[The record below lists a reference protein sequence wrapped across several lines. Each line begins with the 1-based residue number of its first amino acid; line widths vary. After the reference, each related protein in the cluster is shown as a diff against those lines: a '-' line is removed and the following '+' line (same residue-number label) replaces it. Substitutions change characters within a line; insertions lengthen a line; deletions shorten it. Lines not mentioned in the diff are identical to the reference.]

1 MSIKN
6 KNKFMESL
14 SFHITNFYRALQN
27 IKSDI
32 MADFAYS
39 DQTGIIIVM
48 NKITTLL
55 DLQTIEK
62 YIKQANQIN
71 SENVETSQ
79 LPQSKSYL
87 KIIGILYLLENTNIS
102 ISADV
107 VETIIKSNYTFN
119 NIAVT
124 S

>member
-62 YIKQANQIN
+62 YIK
-71 SENVETSQ
+71 
-79 LPQSKSYL
+79 
-87 KIIGILYLLENTNIS
+87 
-102 ISADV
+102 
-107 VETIIKSNYTFN
+107 
-119 NIAVT
+119 
-124 S
+124 